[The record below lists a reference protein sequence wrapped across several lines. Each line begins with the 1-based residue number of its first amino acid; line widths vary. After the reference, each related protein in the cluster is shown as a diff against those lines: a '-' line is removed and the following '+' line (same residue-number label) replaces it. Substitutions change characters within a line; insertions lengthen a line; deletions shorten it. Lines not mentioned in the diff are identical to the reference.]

1 MYSGLEGSPRM
12 GFRFFQPKEIICQI
26 CGSKSVEISEFLGIC
41 GDCIREDPPSSLP
54 FIKMAHKEARMPYGL
69 PADPPKTPNGIKCNF
84 CSNECSLGENEVGY
98 CGIRRNE
105 NGRFTKV
112 GTEYAL
118 YHAYLDSHVTNC
130 CAAWFCPAGTGN
142 GYPKYAYREGPEQ
155 GFSNLAVFCYGC
167 NFNCLFCQ
175 NASHKELPKH
185 MMNIEDFVKVVRK
198 NEQISCIC
206 FFGGSP
212 EPQLP
217 FALNAS
223 KRVLE
228 LKKKILRICWEWNGC
243 GNSSFVKKAAQ
254 LSLETGGNIKFDLK
268 AATPSLSLALSAV
281 DNTKAFENFEMIAK
295 EFYNERPNL
304 PLLMASTLLV
314 PGYVSA
320 AEVEQI
326 ALFISE
332 INPDI
337 PYSLLAFYPAFKM
350 MDLPPTSK
358 TQASECY
365 HIAKTYLNRVNVG
378 NLHILGIKAQNELL

>member
-1 MYSGLEGSPRM
+1 MI
-12 GFRFFQPKEIICQI
+12 FRFYQPKEVTCQL
-26 CGSKSVEISEFLGIC
+26 CGSKSVEISDFLVIC
-41 GDCIREDPPSSLP
+41 GDCIRENPSSSLP
-54 FIKMAHKEARMPYGL
+54 YIKKAHKKARLPYGL
-69 PADPPKTPNGIKCNF
+69 PAEPPKSPNGIQCNF
-84 CSNECSLGENEVGY
+84 CSNQCSLGEGDIGY
-98 CGIRRNE
+98 CGLRKNE
-105 NGRFTKV
+105 NGQFVGAGTKQ
-112 GTEYAL
+112 GMLSY
-118 YHAYLDSHVTNC
+118 YLDPHITNC
-130 CAAWFCPAGTGN
+130 CATWFCPAGTGQ
-142 GYPKYAYREGPEQ
+142 GYPEFAYREGPEQ
-155 GFSNLAVFCYGC
+155 GYSNLAVFFYGC

-175 NASHKELPKH
+175 NASHKEFPKH
-185 MMNIEDFVKVVRK
+185 LINVEEFVKTIRK
-198 NEQISCIC
+198 NEQISCMC

-217 FALNAS
+217 FALKAS
-223 KRVLE
+223 KRALE

-243 GNSSFVKKAAQ
+243 GNSSLVRKAAQ
-254 LSLETGGNIKFDLK
+254 YSLKTGGNIKFDLK
-268 AATPSLSLALSAV
+268 AATPSLSLAVSGV

-365 HIAKTYLNRVNVG
+365 HIAKKYLNRVNVG